1 MQLIDLS
8 QTVEY
13 IEIDPSK
20 VPVRFSV
27 KLDDITYQFTI
38 RYNAVGRFFTA
49 DLEIPTTGEKL
60 VYGDPIRYGRPLF
73 GTVEDERFPLP
84 VIIPECLTGDDVS
97 EITHENFGSIVK
109 LYLHERRC

>member
-49 DLEIPTTGEKL
+49 DLEIPATG
-60 VYGDPIRYGRPLF
+60 
-73 GTVEDERFPLP
+73 
-84 VIIPECLTGDDVS
+84 
-97 EITHENFGSIVK
+97 
-109 LYLHERRC
+109 

>member
-8 QTVEY
+8 QEVEY
-13 IEIDPSK
+13 IEINPSK
-20 VPVRFSV
+20 VPIRFSI
-27 KLDDITYQFTI
+27 KLDDITYQCTI
-38 RYNAVGRFFTA
+38 RYNSVGRFFTVYI
-49 DLEIPTTGEKL
+49 EIPATGEKL

-84 VIIPECLTGDDVS
+84 VIIPECLTGDGVS
-97 EITHENFGSIVK
+97 EVTYENLGSTVK

>member
-38 RYNAVGRFFTA
+38 RYNAVRRFFTA
-49 DLEIPTTGEKL
+49 DLEIPATGEKL

-73 GTVEDERFPLP
+73 GTVEDE
-84 VIIPECLTGDDVS
+84 
-97 EITHENFGSIVK
+97 
-109 LYLHERRC
+109 